1 MEIIELMATTSG
13 IAYRKIQGIAGD
25 SSFSVTLPKSLAQS
39 MGIEKGTF
47 VTIRPE
53 GQRLVV
59 ERAGVQ

>member
-1 MEIIELMATTSG
+1 MEKMKIMATTSG
-13 IAYRKIQGIAGD
+13 IAYRKIQGVAGD

-39 MGIEKGTF
+39 LGIEKGTF
-47 VTIRPE
+47 VMIRPE